1 MLINHP
7 VPYVP
12 AMPAPTPAPAVT
24 RVRKHGYYTY
34 CEICQLEV
42 SFCKGHT
49 VDEAQ
54 AGDGDSSDLER
65 RVRAARAAAGGR

>member
-7 VPYVP
+7 VPTTP
-12 AMPAPTPAPAVT
+12 APAPAVT
-24 RVRKHGYYTY
+24 RVRKWGYYTY

-49 VDEAQ
+49 VGEPV
-54 AGDGDSSDLER
+54 AGDGAESSLNA
-65 RVRAARAAAGGR
+65 RVRDAKAGR